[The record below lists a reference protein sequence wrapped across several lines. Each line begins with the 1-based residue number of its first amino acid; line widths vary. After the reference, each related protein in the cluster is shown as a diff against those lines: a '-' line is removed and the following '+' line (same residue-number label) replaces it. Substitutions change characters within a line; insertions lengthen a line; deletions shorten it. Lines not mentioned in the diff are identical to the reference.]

1 MLKMKPMKLEGA
13 LKLYIAL
20 YFLAFLSTFL
30 MSVSTVQY
38 STVQYSTVCR
48 YIHSTGGAL
57 L

>member
-1 MLKMKPMKLEGA
+1 MCCPGSSGAWPVATMLTMKPMKLEGA

-38 STVQYSTVCR
+38 STVQ
-48 YIHSTGGAL
+48 
-57 L
+57 